1 MAKNKINDI
10 ISHLKKEF
18 PGVSPEA
25 SSANPLDTLIATMLS
40 QNTTDKTSYRAFLN
54 LKKDFKGWED
64 VMNSPPERV
73 KEAIRVCGLAN
84 QKTKSIESLLRQLKA
99 RHGKLSLNYLKKMS
113 DEDIYKDLL
122 QYDGVGLKTISC
134 VLAFSLGR
142 DVCAVDTHVHRLSN
156 RLALTSSKTPDK
168 TFMQV
173 KDIIPEGKKLLF
185 HRMLIQYGRKIC
197 RSNNPLCGKCRLYDL
212 CEFKDKELHAMKNDS
227 EPKENDF
234 IILEHI

>member
-10 ISHLKKEF
+10 ISQLKKDF
-18 PGVSPEA
+18 PGAVPKA
-25 SSANPLDTLIATMLS
+25 AVANPLDTLIATMLS
-40 QNTTDKTSYRAFLN
+40 QNTTDKTSYRAFMN
-54 LKKDFKGWED
+54 LKKNFRGWED
-64 VMNSPPERV
+64 VMNSPPDKV

-84 QKTKSIESLLRQLKA
+84 QKTKSIQSMLRQLKA
-99 RHGKLSLNYLKKMS
+99 KHGKLSLNYLKKMT
-113 DEDIYKDLL
+113 DEEIYKDLL

-156 RLALTSSKTPDK
+156 RLALASAKTPDK
-168 TFMQV
+168 TFLQI
-173 KDIIPEGKKLLF
+173 KDIIPKGKKLLL
-185 HRMLIQYGRKIC
+185 HRMFIRHGRNIC
-197 RSNNPLCGKCRLYDL
+197 RSNNPLCGRCRLYDL
-212 CEFKDKELHAMKNDS
+212 CEFNDKELYAMKNEA